1 MRRKFAN
8 TKLKAHEDPD
18 EYLMNLEVLA
28 MEINAMDSGTSDMTD
43 MDIMSH
49 ALCNLPADYD
59 AIADGLERQ
68 LEAKGDEKLT
78 IDKLREKLN
87 ARFTRLGEL
96 GRDEEDESYTP
107 EQALVAI
114 NQFKRRFK
122 GTCYRCGKRGHKS
135 VDCHER
141 KKDESGNVAV
151 DDDESDEEE
160 LGF

>member
-1 MRRKFAN
+1 M
-8 TKLKAHEDPD
+8 
-18 EYLMNLEVLA
+18 
-28 MEINAMDSGTSDMTD
+28 
-43 MDIMSH
+43 
-49 ALCNLPADYD
+49 
-59 AIADGLERQ
+59 
-68 LEAKGDEKLT
+68 LT

-96 GRDEEDESYTP
+96 ELDEENESYSP